1 MEIKKIEKSDFVMFP
16 RMQHRGLQFRHV
28 ERDAYRAELRHV
40 EGHGDYWLLHQQSKP
55 HVVAHVQLPKTEGE
69 FDNILGFCLGQNHW
83 CEYIEGDLSF
93 LCVIAGFNATEL
105 TPKYPDFISERV
117 YALSDATRWW
127 YEYGKECQITDC
139 SSADLSLPETPL

>member
-16 RMQHRGLQFRHV
+16 RMQHRGLQFKHV
-28 ERDAYRAELRHV
+28 KRDAYRAELRHV

-55 HVVAHVQLPKTEGE
+55 HVVAHVQLPKTEAE

-93 LCVIAGFNATEL
+93 LCVIAGFR
-105 TPKYPDFISERV
+105 S
-117 YALSDATRWW
+117 ALWTLARARMQ
-127 YEYGKECQITDC
+127 KN
-139 SSADLSLPETPL
+139 

>member
-28 ERDAYRAELRHV
+28 ERDAFKAELRHV
-40 EGHGDYWLLHQQSKP
+40 EGRGDFWLLCQQSKP
-55 HVVAHVQLPKTEGE
+55 HLVVHVQLPKSEAE
-69 FDNILGFCLGQNHW
+69 FDNILGFCLGENHW

-93 LCVIAGFNATEL
+93 LCVIAGFRSALWDACQSKNAEEL

-117 YALSDATRWW
+117 YALGDATRWW
-127 YEYGKECQITDC
+127 HEYGKE
-139 SSADLSLPETPL
+139 ALLLNNV

>member
-40 EGHGDYWLLHQQSKP
+40 EGHGNYWLLHQQSKP
-55 HVVAHVQLPKTEGE
+55 HVVAHVQLPKTETE

-93 LCVIAGFNATEL
+93 LCVIAGFRSALWDACQSKNAEEL

-127 YEYGKECQITDC
+127 HEYGKEVLLLKDV
-139 SSADLSLPETPL
+139 